1 MDNPVIKA
9 LFYLLMFLLIVI
21 LGFSIVFIRPV
32 YTKYRE
38 AEKTAIMKQQEYRA
52 LHEETITLAT
62 RVHNLEHKRS
72 AAEKVAREK
81 FGLCKEGEQILIYR

>member
-9 LFYLLMFLLIVI
+9 LFYLLIFLLIII
-21 LGFSIVFIRPV
+21 LGFSIVFIQPV
-32 YTKYRE
+32 YSKYRE
-38 AEKTAIMKQQEYRA
+38 AEAVASMKRQEYKA

-62 RVHNLEHKRS
+62 RVHDLEHKKS

-81 FGLCKEGEQILIYR
+81 FGLCKEGEEILIYR

>member
-1 MDNPVIKA
+1 MENPVIKV
-9 LFYLLMFLLIVI
+9 LFYFLIFLLVII
-21 LGFSIVFIRPV
+21 LGFSIVFIQPV
-32 YTKYRE
+32 YSKYLE
-38 AEKTAIMKQQEYRA
+38 AEKIAAMKRQEYRA

-62 RVHNLEHKRS
+62 RVHDLEHNRA